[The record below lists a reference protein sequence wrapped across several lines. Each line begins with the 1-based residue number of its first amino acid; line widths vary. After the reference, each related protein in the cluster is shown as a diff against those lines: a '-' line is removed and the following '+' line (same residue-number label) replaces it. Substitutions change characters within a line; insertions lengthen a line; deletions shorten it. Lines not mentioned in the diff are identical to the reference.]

1 MSWSSFG
8 SIIGKDITPTVEI
21 SPNGVWNLLGQYV
34 YNKRGVWS
42 LGPLLSISP
51 SVNGE
56 SDWDGSAPL
65 SFDSTGE
72 YTLTPTEDISV
83 SVKMW
88 GAGGACGYRYTDP
101 ITSTNN
107 QGPGGGGGYSSA
119 TITLRAGV
127 DYIFRIGEGGIRTV
141 TTDSGATYLAGGIQ
155 SANGGAQGGGYT
167 GIFKSSVSQPNALL
181 MAGGGG
187 GGGDGRY
194 SNYAGAGGG
203 SSGQNFSG
211 SLNQGGL
218 GGTQSAGGAA
228 SQFNGATAGSALLGG
243 LGQSSSNESSLGG
256 GGGGYFGGGG
266 GNAGGGGGGSGR
278 IGTDADVSSGV
289 TTTGSGS
296 APANSADTDRNGAG
310 QGGIAGSTSGTDGKI
325 MLTLV

>member
-1 MSWSSFG
+1 MLWSKAAGAGGTLGGGGGVLIDPALNGQTVWDGASTLEFG
-8 SIIGKDITPTVEI
+8 S
-21 SPNGVWNLLGQYV
+21 S
-34 YNKRGVWS
+34 
-42 LGPLLSISP
+42 
-51 SVNGE
+51 
-56 SDWDGSAPL
+56 
-65 SFDSTGE
+65 GE

-218 GGTQSAGGAA
+218 GGTQIAGGAA

-243 LGQSSSNESSLGG
+243 LGQSNESSLGG

-278 IGTDADVSSGV
+278 IGTDSDVSSGV

-296 APANSADTDRNGAG
+296 APANSSDSDRGVAG
-310 QGGIAGSTSGTDGKI
+310 QGGDSGTNSGADGKI
-325 MLTLV
+325 ILSPS